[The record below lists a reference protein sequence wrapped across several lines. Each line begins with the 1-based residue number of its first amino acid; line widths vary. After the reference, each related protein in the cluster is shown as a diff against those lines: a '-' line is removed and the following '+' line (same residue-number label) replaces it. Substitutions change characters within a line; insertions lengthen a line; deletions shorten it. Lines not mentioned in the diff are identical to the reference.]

1 MERPEDG
8 FARPKRAL
16 SRITNDRGMRA
27 AIEWHGLDAHVPPE
41 EAPHGVK
48 VVFGKAFLD
57 AIVREDRDAA
67 LVFARAFLTQL
78 PDHPR

>member
-1 MERPEDG
+1 
-8 FARPKRAL
+8 
-16 SRITNDRGMRA
+16 MRA
-27 AIEWHGLDAHVPPE
+27 AIERHGLDAHVPPE
-41 EAPHGVK
+41 EAPHDVK

-67 LVFARAFLTQL
+67 LVFARAFLTQV